1 MPSSK
6 NYRRDFDHEAKTAKA
21 RGEQGTGSDSGSAK
35 RHKARRAALKAG
47 KVRPGQDL
55 DHKVPLSKG
64 GSNKASNTRAQSP
77 SANRS
82 FKRNSKGGVK

>member
-6 NYRRDFDHEAKTAKA
+6 NYKRDYKREYETAQQ
-21 RGEQGTGSDSGSAK
+21 RGENGTGSSSGSAK
-35 RHKARRAALKAG
+35 RHRARRDALETG

-64 GSNKASNTRAQSP
+64 GSNAPSNTRAKTP
-77 SANRS
+77 SKNRS
-82 FKRNSKGGVK
+82 FKRTKTGAMK